1 MLQSLT
7 MSHMTNH
14 LKEAN
19 SHSPRDRHAFSN
31 LRRHFVIAM
40 AAIAIAVVVS
50 QVSIQRFLDNLTSD
64 STYVNNAGRQRM
76 LSQRLSKEALQLMVA
91 ESDLQFKQLGE
102 SIQQTTTEWKTF
114 HNNLVTTAVENG
126 FTGNNSESIQ
136 DRVADIN
143 PAFNSMVR
151 GADQLVTFIEN
162 GSTAPELI
170 QPHIQTILENEEAYL
185 LGMEA
190 IVDQVEQAAVQK
202 AKRLK
207 WFEIFLTSF
216 ILLLI
221 LLEVIFVFMPLAA
234 KIKSVVGQLL
244 VSEEKARLMALNADQ
259 LSQEKDKSVRELK
272 VLNQAINHTLFFARV
287 HPDGEI
293 VELGERFSRKFNIRS
308 GSHAYKIQ
316 NLIFVEQ
323 ADRNQFEQL
332 LQQNSRTNWQGEVKG
347 KNGDDEVVW
356 MQMSLIPYH
365 LGDRSWEI
373 LIIAVDIT
381 SRKEAQLEIER
392 LTNEKFESQMS
403 RQKYISGKIIENQ
416 EQEQNRIAKDIH
428 DGIGQMLTALSLNL
442 ESIDPLNQE
451 KTAEK
456 IGDLKILTDKIIK
469 GVRTATFNLMP
480 PELSDHGLVPALTK
494 LAEELGKLTGKTIF
508 LYDKTGFDHR
518 LDSLMEINI
527 YRLTQEALNNAIK
540 YADSSQIIVTV
551 SHSEDIL
558 SINVDDN
565 GKGFDLVKVPSGGK
579 GEGGMGLT
587 YMRERVK
594 YINGRLFINSTPGKG
609 TRVSINIPIVQ

>member
-1 MLQSLT
+1 

-14 LKEAN
+14 LKEEN
-19 SHSPRDRHAFSN
+19 SHPPQDRHAFSN

-40 AAIAIAVVVS
+40 AAIAIAAAVR

-64 STYVNNAGRQRM
+64 STYVNNAGRKRM

-91 ESDLQFKQLGE
+91 ESDLQFQQLAE

-151 GADQLVTFIEN
+151 GADQLVTLIEN

-170 QPHIQTILENEEAYL
+170 QPNIQTILENEEAYL

-293 VELGERFSRKFNIRS
+293 VELGERFS
-308 GSHAYKIQ
+308 
-316 NLIFVEQ
+316 
-323 ADRNQFEQL
+323 
-332 LQQNSRTNWQGEVKG
+332 
-347 KNGDDEVVW
+347 
-356 MQMSLIPYH
+356 
-365 LGDRSWEI
+365 
-373 LIIAVDIT
+373 
-381 SRKEAQLEIER
+381 
-392 LTNEKFESQMS
+392 
-403 RQKYISGKIIENQ
+403 
-416 EQEQNRIAKDIH
+416 
-428 DGIGQMLTALSLNL
+428 
-442 ESIDPLNQE
+442 
-451 KTAEK
+451 
-456 IGDLKILTDKIIK
+456 
-469 GVRTATFNLMP
+469 
-480 PELSDHGLVPALTK
+480 
-494 LAEELGKLTGKTIF
+494 
-508 LYDKTGFDHR
+508 
-518 LDSLMEINI
+518 
-527 YRLTQEALNNAIK
+527 
-540 YADSSQIIVTV
+540 
-551 SHSEDIL
+551 
-558 SINVDDN
+558 
-565 GKGFDLVKVPSGGK
+565 
-579 GEGGMGLT
+579 
-587 YMRERVK
+587 
-594 YINGRLFINSTPGKG
+594 
-609 TRVSINIPIVQ
+609 

>member
-1 MLQSLT
+1 
-7 MSHMTNH
+7 MTNH
-14 LKEAN
+14 LKEEN
-19 SHSPRDRHAFSN
+19 SHPPQDRHAFSN

-91 ESDLQFKQLGE
+91 ESDLQFQQLAE

-114 HNNLVTTAVENG
+114 HNNLVTTAAENG

-190 IVDQVEQAAVQK
+190 IVDQAEQAAVQK

>member
-1 MLQSLT
+1 
-7 MSHMTNH
+7 
-14 LKEAN
+14 
-19 SHSPRDRHAFSN
+19 
-31 LRRHFVIAM
+31 
-40 AAIAIAVVVS
+40 
-50 QVSIQRFLDNLTSD
+50 
-64 STYVNNAGRQRM
+64 
-76 LSQRLSKEALQLMVA
+76 
-91 ESDLQFKQLGE
+91 
-102 SIQQTTTEWKTF
+102 
-114 HNNLVTTAVENG
+114 
-126 FTGNNSESIQ
+126 
-136 DRVADIN
+136 
-143 PAFNSMVR
+143 AFNSMVR

-162 GSTAPELI
+162 GSTGRELL

-190 IVDQVEQAAVQK
+190 IVDQAEQAAVQK

-308 GSHAYKIQ
+308 GTHTHKIQ
-316 NLIFVEQ
+316 NLIFVEP

-332 LQQNSRTNWQGEVKG
+332 LQQNSRSNWQGEVKG

-494 LAEELGKLTGKTIF
+494 LAEELSKLTGKTIF
-508 LYDKTGFDHR
+508 LYDK
-518 LDSLMEINI
+518 
-527 YRLTQEALNNAIK
+527 
-540 YADSSQIIVTV
+540 
-551 SHSEDIL
+551 
-558 SINVDDN
+558 
-565 GKGFDLVKVPSGGK
+565 
-579 GEGGMGLT
+579 
-587 YMRERVK
+587 
-594 YINGRLFINSTPGKG
+594 
-609 TRVSINIPIVQ
+609 

>member
-1 MLQSLT
+1 
-7 MSHMTNH
+7 MTNH
-14 LKEAN
+14 LKEEN
-19 SHSPRDRHAFSN
+19 SHPPQDRHAFSN

-40 AAIAIAVVVS
+40 AAIAIAVIVS

-91 ESDLQFKQLGE
+91 ESDLQFQQLAE

-114 HNNLVTTAVENG
+114 HNNLVTTAAENG

-151 GADQLVTFIEN
+151 GADQLVTLIEN

>member
-40 AAIAIAVVVS
+40 AAIAIAVIVS

-114 HNNLVTTAVENG
+114 HNNLVTTAAENG
-126 FTGNNSESIQ
+126 FTGDNSESIQ

>member
-1 MLQSLT
+1 
-7 MSHMTNH
+7 MTNH

-91 ESDLQFKQLGE
+91 ESDLQFQQLAE

-114 HNNLVTTAVENG
+114 HNNLVTTAAENG
-126 FTGNNSESIQ
+126 FTGDNSESIQ

-332 LQQNSRTNWQGEVKG
+332 LQQNSRTNWQGEAKG

>member
-1 MLQSLT
+1 

-19 SHSPRDRHAFSN
+19 SHPPQDRHAFSN

-40 AAIAIAVVVS
+40 AAIAIAVIVS

-91 ESDLQFKQLGE
+91 ESDLQFQQLAE

>member
-1 MLQSLT
+1 
-7 MSHMTNH
+7 MTNH
-14 LKEAN
+14 LKEEN
-19 SHSPRDRHAFSN
+19 SHPPQDRHAFSN

-40 AAIAIAVVVS
+40 AAIAIAVIVS

-91 ESDLQFKQLGE
+91 ESDLQFQQLAE

-151 GADQLVTFIEN
+151 GADQLVTLIEN

>member
-1 MLQSLT
+1 
-7 MSHMTNH
+7 MTNH
-14 LKEAN
+14 LKEEN
-19 SHSPRDRHAFSN
+19 SHPPQDRHAFSN

-91 ESDLQFKQLGE
+91 ESDLQFQQLAE

-151 GADQLVTFIEN
+151 GADQLVTLIEN

-190 IVDQVEQAAVQK
+190 IVDQAEQAAVQK

>member
-1 MLQSLT
+1 
-7 MSHMTNH
+7 
-14 LKEAN
+14 
-19 SHSPRDRHAFSN
+19 
-31 LRRHFVIAM
+31 
-40 AAIAIAVVVS
+40 
-50 QVSIQRFLDNLTSD
+50 
-64 STYVNNAGRQRM
+64 
-76 LSQRLSKEALQLMVA
+76 
-91 ESDLQFKQLGE
+91 
-102 SIQQTTTEWKTF
+102 
-114 HNNLVTTAVENG
+114 
-126 FTGNNSESIQ
+126 
-136 DRVADIN
+136 
-143 PAFNSMVR
+143 
-151 GADQLVTFIEN
+151 
-162 GSTAPELI
+162 
-170 QPHIQTILENEEAYL
+170 
-185 LGMEA
+185 GMEA
-190 IVDQVEQAAVQK
+190 IVDQAEQAAVQK

-332 LQQNSRTNWQGEVKG
+332 LQQNSRSNWQGEVKG

-392 LTNEKFESQMS
+392 LSKEKFESQMN

-442 ESIDPLNQE
+442 ENIDPRNIA
-451 KTAEK
+451 KTEAR
-456 IGDLKILTDKIIK
+456 IADLKELTQKIIQ

-480 PELSDHGLVPALTK
+480 PELSDHGILPALQKLTNELTK
-494 LAEELGKLTGKTIF
+494 LTGQTIF
-508 LYDKTGFDHR
+508 LYDKSNFNLR
-518 LDSLMEINI
+518 LDSLVEINL
-527 YRLTQEALNNAIK
+527 YRII
-540 YADSSQIIVTV
+540 QIGRA
-551 SHSEDIL
+551 SC
-558 SINVDDN
+558 
-565 GKGFDLVKVPSGGK
+565 
-579 GEGGMGLT
+579 
-587 YMRERVK
+587 RER
-594 YINGRLFINSTPGKG
+594 
-609 TRVSINIPIVQ
+609 